1 MAVLLDCPINLL
13 PISVTEN
20 TLLPPYSETSPERAI
35 LDRTPGPVVEF
46 GRNDC
51 GICRAALPLITE
63 AMTGVNVPHYRIQDG
78 KGRRLGRSF
87 GIKLWPTLIMLLD
100 GEEVGRIVRPAAV
113 DEIVLKL
120 QIFEP

>member
-1 MAVLLDCPINLL
+1 M
-13 PISVTEN
+13 
-20 TLLPPYSETSPERAI
+20 LPPYSETSPERAI
-35 LDRTPGPVVEF
+35 LDRTPGPLVVEF
-46 GRNDC
+46 GSNDC
-51 GICRAALPLITE
+51 GICQAALPLITE
-63 AMTGVNVPHYRIQDG
+63 AMAGVNVAHYRIQDG

-100 GEEVGRIVRPAAV
+100 GVEVGRIVRPATV